1 MSNVQCLICILHF
14 ALIPTMSLA
23 AARVVPVD
31 GEPFHAELI
40 GAKADWRLTFRTDG
54 QQRMMPAADLVRWGH
69 CPEQGRAGGL
79 LLADGGW
86 IAAHVATADR
96 EKLTADSDLFGT
108 FSLPLESLAGVVFDF
123 SSPLPQAEEGH
134 HFFSPLPLGEG
145 QRFFSPLPLG
155 EGQGVRA
162 LLENGDE
169 LTGPL
174 LGIADNVV
182 RLQTDVGTVEIPTN
196 RITAIILPIKP
207 RPSVAPVGKHL
218 RAWVGLSDGSRL
230 LATRLLIEN
239 GSAAIDAAGRTW
251 KTPAENIVF
260 LQPLGGRVVY
270 LSDLKPTEYHQTP
283 YLDLPWP
290 WRADRNATGGRL
302 RSGGQLFLKGLG
314 VHSASR
320 LVFSLLPLGEKPGA
334 DKKNSPLPLG
344 EGQGVRA
351 VKQSDSPL
359 LPGEGPGVRAAGVPK
374 RFQALLGID
383 DSTDGRGSVRFR
395 VLVDGRERYVSPILR
410 GGDPPVPVSV
420 ELTGAKRLELVVDYA
435 DRADVLDHADWLDA
449 RLVE

>member
-1 MSNVQCLICILHF
+1 MFNVQCSMSNVQCLICILHF

-23 AARVVPVD
+23 TPRAVPVD

-40 GAKADWRLTFRTDG
+40 GAEADWRITFRTDG
-54 QQRMMPAADLVRWGH
+54 QRRTMPATDLVRWGR

-86 IAAHVATADR
+86 IAAHVATADQ

-108 FSLPLESLAGVVFDF
+108 FSLPLESLAGVVFH
-123 SSPLPQAEEGH
+123 SS
-134 HFFSPLPLGEG
+134 
-145 QRFFSPLPLG
+145 SPLPLG

-169 LTGPL
+169 LTGTL
-174 LGIADNVV
+174 DGIADNVV

-218 RAWVGLSDGSRL
+218 RAWIGLSDGSRL
-230 LATRLLIEN
+230 LAARLAIEG
-239 GSAAIDAAGRTW
+239 GSATIDAAGRTW
-251 KTPAENIVF
+251 KTSAENIVF
-260 LQPLGGRVVY
+260 LQPLGGRATY
-270 LSDLKPTEYHQTP
+270 LSDLKPIEYHQSPFVAQPHVAQPPSAVADHPSLT
-283 YLDLPWP
+283 WP

-302 RSGGQLFLKGLG
+302 RCGGQLYLKGLG

-320 LVFSLLPLGEKPGA
+320 LVFSPLLP
-334 DKKNSPLPLG
+334 G

-351 VKQSDSPL
+351 
-359 LPGEGPGVRAAGVPK
+359 AGAPK
-374 RFQALLGID
+374 RFQALVGID

-395 VLVDGRERYVSPILR
+395 VLVDGREKYVSPILR

-420 ELTGAKRLELVVDYA
+420 ELAGAKRLELVVDYA

>member
-1 MSNVQCLICILHF
+1 MFNVQCSMSNVQCLICILHF

-23 AARVVPVD
+23 TPRAVPVD
-31 GEPFHAELI
+31 GEPFRAELI
-40 GAKADWRLTFRTDG
+40 AAKADWRLTFRTDG
-54 QQRMMPAADLVRWGH
+54 QQRTMAAADLVRWGR

-86 IAAHVATADR
+86 IAAHVATADQ

-123 SSPLPQAEEGH
+123 P
-134 HFFSPLPLGEG
+134 SPLPLGEG

-155 EGQGVRA
+155 EGPGVRA
-162 LLENGDE
+162 LLKNGDE
-169 LTGPL
+169 LTGQL

-218 RAWVGLSDGSRL
+218 RAWIGLSDGSRL
-230 LATRLLIEN
+230 LAARLAIED
-239 GSAAIDAAGRTW
+239 GSATIDAAGRTW
-251 KTPAENIVF
+251 KTSAENIVF
-260 LQPLGGRVVY
+260 LQPLGGRATY
-270 LSDLKPTEYHQTP
+270 LSDLKPIEYHQSPFVAQPHVAQPPSAVADHPSLT
-283 YLDLPWP
+283 WP

-302 RSGGQLFLKGLG
+302 RCGGQLYLKGIG

-320 LVFSLLPLGEKPGA
+320 LVFS
-334 DKKNSPLPLG
+334 PLPL
-344 EGQGVRA
+344 
-351 VKQSDSPL
+351 
-359 LPGEGPGVRAAGVPK
+359 GEGPGVRAGGTPK

-383 DSTDGRGSVRFR
+383 DSTDGQGSVRFR
-395 VLVDGRERYVSPILR
+395 VLVDGREKYVSPILR

-420 ELTGAKRLELVVDYA
+420 ELAGAKRLELVVDYA

-449 RLVE
+449 RIVE